1 MIAVVFSNDF
11 QWFYDSIIYFLSF
24 ISKQILEFEDLD
36 LLLCSTVD
44 FVHRFPILALLLKIS
59 YNYIVLEKKKPMVA
73 LEMNRW
79 KNSVLLKSLNFM

>member
-44 FVHRFPILALLLKIS
+44 FVHRFPILTLLLKIS

>member
-44 FVHRFPILALLLKIS
+44 FVHRFPILTLLLKIL